1 MIDKWKAVA
10 SDLREKG
17 ETPSLEQI
25 SKFLRKR
32 VKAEFDPD
40 FGDIPKSGS
49 QRPVKRGIHSNQK
62 EKKPLQ
68 CYVCSENHRVLDC
81 PTIASGSSDERIQH
95 ARNQRLCFS

>member
-17 ETPSLEQI
+17 ETPSLEHI
-25 SKFLRKR
+25 RKFLRKR

-49 QRPVKRGIHSNQK
+49 QG
-62 EKKPLQ
+62 
-68 CYVCSENHRVLDC
+68 
-81 PTIASGSSDERIQH
+81 
-95 ARNQRLCFS
+95 